1 MMNMK
6 QIVFVIALILVI
18 LFIGLT
24 GKWFFAEAASFAE
37 DTREI
42 DAAAKSLFEELKPT
56 IPRETEF
63 NEDAI
68 LLAQV
73 VYGEA
78 GGIESIT
85 EQACVI
91 WTILNR
97 IDMGGY
103 GDTVREVACCGAYH
117 YQPWFYTVDGYGR
130 DLVWLAKDVLAR
142 WKLEKLGG
150 TNVGRVLPPEYLW
163 FGGDGEHNWFRNS
176 YEFGN
181 GSWDY
186 SLPSPYES

>member
-6 QIVFVIALILVI
+6 RIVFIVALVFVILI
-18 LFIGLT
+18 IGLT
-24 GKWFFAEAASFAE
+24 GKCFLAEAAPLTDNGE
-37 DTREI
+37 EVDTTEV
-42 DAAAKSLFEELKPT
+42 FFQELKT
-56 IPRETEF
+56 FTLRETEH

-78 GGIESIT
+78 GGIKSIT
-85 EQACVI
+85 EQACVM

-103 GDTVREVACCGAYH
+103 GDTVKEVACYGAYY

-130 DLVWLAKDVLAR
+130 DLVWLAEDVLAR

-163 FGGDGEHNWFRNS
+163 FGGDGEHNWFRSS
-176 YEFGN
+176 YEFSN
-181 GSWDY
+181 GFWNY